1 MQDSNLFSR
10 ANFEDTTLQLTCT
23 AKPGQSSKAFS
34 SFLPNQV
41 FCVQEVSW
49 KYSVETAGDDPY
61 GWPKFPV
68 KVTILGI
75 TENRVETPV
84 KVSPPKLLTDSLQV
98 EIQNPASLVV
108 TVHFTIKGILATA
121 KNSGTV
127 SATEILGYALL
138 DNNQRGMLA
147 LSGSHNS
154 KQLGVEGSAFLQ
166 MESQPTRLTMKQP
179 LALEDEQS
187 LNSLMIGDLV
197 TYSPSQPEFALK
209 LEQIRDLAKYLIN
222 KKWSR

>member
-1 MQDSNLFSR
+1 MQDLNLFSR

-23 AKPGQSSKAFS
+23 AKPGQSGKAFI
-34 SFLPNQV
+34 SFSPDQV

-75 TENRVETPV
+75 TENRVEAPV

-108 TVHFTIKGILATA
+108 TVHFTIKGILATS
-121 KNSGTV
+121 KNNGSV
-127 SATEILGYALL
+127 STTEILGYALL

-147 LSGSHNS
+147 LSGAHNS
-154 KQLGVEGSAFLQ
+154 RQLGAEGAFLT
-166 MESQPTRLTMKQP
+166 ESQTHKTLAMKQP

-197 TYSPSQPEFALK
+197 TYQPSQPEFALK

-222 KKWSR
+222 KKWAR

>member
-1 MQDSNLFSR
+1 MQDLNLFSR

-23 AKPGQSSKAFS
+23 AKPAQSGKAFS

-49 KYSVETAGDDPY
+49 KYSVEAGDDSY
-61 GWPKFPV
+61 GWPKSPV

-121 KNSGTV
+121 KNNGAV

-166 MESQPTRLTMKQP
+166 MESQHTRALTMKQP

-197 TYSPSQPEFALK
+197 TYQPSQPEFALK